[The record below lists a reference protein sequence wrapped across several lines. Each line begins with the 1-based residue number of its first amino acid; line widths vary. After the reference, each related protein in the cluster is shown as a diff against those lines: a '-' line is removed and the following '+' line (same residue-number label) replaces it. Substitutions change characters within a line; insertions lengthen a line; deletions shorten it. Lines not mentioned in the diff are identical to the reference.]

1 MVTRGRLE
9 TGRTWTVTTVE
20 LPMVNTTEP
29 TQTIMMFKWT
39 VQFYFS
45 SNNDVDKKMFKE
57 F

>member
-1 MVTRGRLE
+1 VVTRGRLE

-39 VQFYFS
+39 VQFFFS